1 MKRLQLIAI
10 LISVI
15 LAAPSSAQVPA
26 EPGEWPQWRGP
37 NADGVST
44 ETGLLREWPAD
55 GPAVLW
61 QVDSVGVG
69 YSSLAVSGGRIFTLG
84 DLNGIEHILCL
95 DAKDGSVI
103 WQRQPGALEQ
113 QLTEKVDSE
122 FQRMDRNSDGTIDE
136 QEALARF
143 GWNFN
148 TYDLPLVDVNAAELA
163 EKRVDALLKIA
174 DANNDG
180 QLDFK
185 EGNDLYRD
193 TLGRMDQEDK
203 DADAEALAITRTDAW
218 FAAIDADGNS
228 TLSRDEVRGTALDR
242 QFGRFD
248 QKDPATDR
256 SDDQLSRDEV
266 KNGLIKFE
274 AGRDGVITRAEL
286 IDYYTR
292 NNAAGDGQL
301 TAFELRTAF
310 GGYRN
315 GMGDGPRG
323 TPTVDGERLYV
334 EGGNGDVACMNT
346 ATGETIW
353 HINLSAE
360 FGGRVPGWGYSESPL
375 VVDDLLI
382 VTPGGQQGTLLALNK
397 MTGESVWQSGSITES
412 AHYSTPV
419 LATINDVRQIVQF
432 GNRSVFGVS
441 LKDGKQLWSYS
452 APANGTANCCSPVID
467 DNYVFASSAYGTGG
481 GLVKVTQN
489 GDRQEAEEVYFENRL
504 QCHHGGI
511 VRIGDYM
518 YTCGNGPLTCVHFRT
533 GEIAWQARSVGKGSL
548 LAADGMLY
556 VLSENHRVALVEATP
571 EEYREHGTFQ
581 ITAHGRPSWAHPVVA
596 GGVLYLRDQQSLT
609 AYSIRD
615 TDK

>member
-1 MKRLQLIAI
+1 MKRLHLIAI
-10 LISVI
+10 LIS
-15 LAAPSSAQVPA
+15 LNLQALSFAQVPA

-44 ETGLLREWPAD
+44 ETGLLRQWPD
-55 GPAVLW
+55 NGPKVIW

-95 DAKDGSVI
+95 DSKDGTVI
-103 WQRQPGALEQ
+103 WQRQPGTLEQ
-113 QLTEKVDSE
+113 QLTEKVDGE
-122 FQRMDRNSDGTIDE
+122 FARMDRNSDGTIDE
-136 QEALARF
+136 QEALLRF

-148 TYDLPLVDVNAAELA
+148 SYDLPLIDVDSAELA
-163 EKRVDALLKIA
+163 AKRVNSLLQLTDK
-174 DANNDG
+174 NNDG
-180 QLDFK
+180 QLDFS
-185 EGNDLYRD
+185 EGNELFRE

-203 DADAEALAITRTDAW
+203 NADADALAATRTEAW
-218 FAAIDADGNS
+218 FAALDTDGNGI
-228 TLSRDEVRGTALDR
+228 LSRAEVRQTALDR

-248 QKDPATDR
+248 QKDPATDK
-256 SDDQLSRDEV
+256 SDEQLSREEV
-266 KNGLIKFE
+266 QNGLVKFE
-274 AGRDGVITRAEL
+274 SGRDGVITRDEL
-286 IDYYTR
+286 LDYYTR
-292 NNAAGDGQL
+292 NNADGDGLL

-323 TPTVDGERLYV
+323 TPTVDGDRLYI
-334 EGGNGDVACMNT
+334 EGGNGDVACMET
-346 ATGETIW
+346 ATGNTIW
-353 HINLSAE
+353 HINLAE
-360 FGGRVPGWGYSESPL
+360 EFDGRVPGWGYSESPL
-375 VVDDLLI
+375 VVDNLLI
-382 VTPGGQQGTLLALNK
+382 VTPGGQKGTLLALNK
-397 MTGESVWQSGSITES
+397 MTGETVWQSGSITES

-419 LATINDVRQIVQF
+419 LATINDVQQIVQF

-441 LKDGKQLWSYS
+441 LKDGSQLWSYS

-481 GLVKVTQN
+481 GLVKVTRN
-489 GDRQEAEEVYFENRL
+489 GDKQEAEEVYFENRL

-511 VRIGDYM
+511 VRIGEYM

-571 EEYREHGTFQ
+571 EEYREHGTFE
-581 ITAHGRPSWAHPVVA
+581 IKAHGRPSWAHPVVA

-609 AYSIRD
+609 AYSIRASEE
-615 TDK
+615 

>member
-163 EKRVDALLKIA
+163 AKRVDALLKIA

-248 QKDPATDR
+248 QKDPATDK

-615 TDK
+615 NDK

>member
-274 AGRDGVITRAEL
+274 ARRDGVITRAEL

-556 VLSENHRVALVEATP
+556 VLSENHRVALVKATP